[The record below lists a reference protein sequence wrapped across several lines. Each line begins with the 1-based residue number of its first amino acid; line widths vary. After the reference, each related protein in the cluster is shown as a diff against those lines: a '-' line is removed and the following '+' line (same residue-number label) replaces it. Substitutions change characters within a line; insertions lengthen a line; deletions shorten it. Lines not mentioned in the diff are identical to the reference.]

1 MVQYCFAAALVRL
14 VPREDCT
21 HNMHVETSSY
31 FVQKLPKGALVI
43 VKGGDMLGNTAT
55 LEEHDVEVA
64 FQPPE
69 AISSVRPHI
78 TPCLNPV
85 DVSSQPMS

>member
-1 MVQYCFAAALVRL
+1 
-14 VPREDCT
+14 
-21 HNMHVETSSY
+21 
-31 FVQKLPKGALVI
+31 
-43 VKGGDMLGNTAT
+43 MLGNTAT